1 MCVGGL
7 GVEAN
12 LAGPKERGQVSFEF
26 VGDCFGYSLPLLVHS
41 ARVDPWMPLTMLRE
55 AVRLRHSTL
64 RQTRLP
70 EKVMGSPVATCSGK
84 QDRKWLR
91 CQREIVRTA
100 TLAYSGA
107 SKEESW
113 IWLFLRRT
121 CHGPASASLELSIPG
136 GGCRALGGS
145 SV

>member
-1 MCVGGL
+1 
-7 GVEAN
+7 
-12 LAGPKERGQVSFEF
+12 
-26 VGDCFGYSLPLLVHS
+26 
-41 ARVDPWMPLTMLRE
+41 MPLTMLRE

-70 EKVMGSPVATCSGK
+70 ERVMGSPVATCTGK

-100 TLAYSGA
+100 ALAYSGA

-145 SV
+145 SVSFCAWCKHPGICACRACVSTAIAARLAQHHTSV